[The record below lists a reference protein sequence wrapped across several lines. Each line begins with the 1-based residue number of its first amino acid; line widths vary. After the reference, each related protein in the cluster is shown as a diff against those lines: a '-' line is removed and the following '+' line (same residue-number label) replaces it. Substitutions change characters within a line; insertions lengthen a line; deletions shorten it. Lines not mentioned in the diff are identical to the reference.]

1 MTFEWLVKFQPMFFN
16 VMKISSWGEIYEV
29 EVMMWKF
36 IGKNMYSNCGHSWL
50 VIRVGGDKL
59 WTQDKQMR
67 FYSKEK
73 RAWMPEWMCFSEL
86 GCKIHPAAFWH
97 ILCIVGRTI
106 PNIHPTIS
114 VFEQRQHEHMVFQD
128 PIQSLQAEI
137 EAWMGGDG
145 MLICFTP
152 NSREKAKADGFI

>member
-1 MTFEWLVKFQPMFFN
+1 
-16 VMKISSWGEIYEV
+16 
-29 EVMMWKF
+29 MWKF

-86 GCKIHPAAFWH
+86 GCKIRPAAFWH
-97 ILCIVGRTI
+97 ILGIVGRTL

-145 MLICFTP
+145 MLIFFTP
-152 NSREKAKADGFI
+152 KFTGKSKNRWIYIVRHPYYLSFFVWPMNFERCMV